1 MDQAQMIGIA
11 VGLGSILVLL
21 LIIFIKTNIVICRPN
36 EVVVLS
42 GKKRRTPD
50 GKTLGYR
57 IIRGGRGFKWPLI
70 ETVTR
75 LPLTT
80 RMVEVRLSKVLCA
93 GMIPISVE
101 GRGNVKLAGREE
113 EGLENAVE
121 RFVEKG
127 VDAVDRTAQ
136 HVLEGALR
144 GVLASVSPEDA
155 NANRLELAD
164 KVVDKARKDLSN
176 LGIVLDFFQIQ
187 NISDD
192 QQYLESI
199 GRKRNAEVLRDAR
212 IAEATADAESRQV
225 AAKQSQVGRKAEVD
239 SDMNIIEYENQLALK
254 KAELETKSNRAR
266 EQAAMATEIARIEEK
281 IVFESNRAELSS
293 KKQESDVIIPA
304 EAKRKA
310 KKLEAEGNAAQILED
325 GKATAEAVELMRKEW
340 QNGDSHELF
349 MIRMFPELLE
359 KVTKVIAEN
368 LRVDKLTILDSG
380 EGTGLP
386 KHVSSITNSAIVL
399 LEQLKNATGVDLA
412 KIAKRME
419 NDTKDVKLPEEKR

>member
-1 MDQAQMIGIA
+1 
-11 VGLGSILVLL
+11 
-21 LIIFIKTNIVICRPN
+21 
-36 EVVVLS
+36 
-42 GKKRRTPD
+42 
-50 GKTLGYR
+50 
-57 IIRGGRGFKWPLI
+57 
-70 ETVTR
+70 
-75 LPLTT
+75 
-80 RMVEVRLSKVLCA
+80 
-93 GMIPISVE
+93 MIPISVE

-113 EGLENAVE
+113 DGLENAVE

-155 NANRLELAD
+155 NAKRLELAD
-164 KVVDKARKDLSN
+164 KVVDKARTDLSN

-192 QQYLESI
+192 QHYLESI

-212 IAEATADAESRQV
+212 IAEAKAEAESREV
-225 AAKQSQVGRKAEVD
+225 AAKQNQVGRKAEVD
-239 SDMNIIEYENQLALK
+239 SEMNIIDYENQLALK

-266 EQAAMATEIARIEEK
+266 EKAAMATEIAHTEEK
-281 IVFESNRAELSS
+281 FILEEKRAVLSA
-293 KKQESDVIIPA
+293 KKQESEIIIPA

-310 KKLEAEGNAAQILED
+310 LKLEAEGEAAKILED
-325 GKATAEAVELMRKEW
+325 GKATAEAIELMRKEW

-368 LRVDKLTILDSG
+368 LRIDKLTILDSG

-412 KIAKRME
+412 KIAKRMA
-419 NDTKDVKLPEEKR
+419 NDTKDVKLPDGKR

>member
-1 MDQAQMIGIA
+1 MDQAQLIGIA
-11 VGLGSILVLL
+11 VGLGSIFILL
-21 LIIFIKTNIVICRPN
+21 LIIFIKTNIVICKPN

-42 GKKRRTPD
+42 GKKRRTPE
-50 GKTLGYR
+50 GKILGYR

-80 RMVEVRLSKVLCA
+80 RMVEIRLSKVLCA

-113 EGLENAVE
+113 DGLENAVE

-155 NANRLELAD
+155 NAKRLELAD
-164 KVVDKARKDLSN
+164 KVVDKARTDLSN

-192 QQYLESI
+192 QHYLESI

-212 IAEATADAESRQV
+212 IAEAKAEAESREV
-225 AAKQSQVGRKAEVD
+225 AAKQNQVGRKAEVD
-239 SDMNIIEYENQLALK
+239 SEMNIIDYENQLALK

-266 EQAAMATEIARIEEK
+266 EKAAMATEIAHTEEK
-281 IVFESNRAELSS
+281 FILEEKRAVLSA
-293 KKQESDVIIPA
+293 KKQESEIIIPA

-310 KKLEAEGNAAQILED
+310 LKLEAEGEAAKILED
-325 GKATAEAVELMRKEW
+325 GKATAEAIELMRKEW

-368 LRVDKLTILDSG
+368 LRIDKLTILDSG

-412 KIAKRME
+412 KIAKRMA
-419 NDTKDVKLPEEKR
+419 NDTKDVKLPDGKR